1 MTQATGAVATVGK
14 LIDQVH
20 QRFASANLSY
30 GHGTDNAWDEAVYLV
45 LWMTDSADDESSLA
59 LTVSIEQVE
68 EVLALS
74 EQRIEQRIPLAYLLG
89 CCQFMGYEFLLEPGV
104 VVPRSPIGYLIDAS
118 EHAWLPKR
126 VRRILDLCSGS
137 GCLGIVAAHRFL
149 KAQVTLVELDPVA
162 AALARENVL
171 LHGLEGRVT
180 VLEGDATQLFAGLQ
194 PGWDLIISNPPY
206 VDKADMQV
214 LPAEYRHEAV
224 HGLAGGDDG
233 LLLVDDFLRVLPEQL
248 AGDGAFI
255 CEVGASSGAV
265 NRKHADL
272 PIVWLDLPHGGEGV
286 FLLEGEALSSHTAAQ
301 NSKLLVR

>member
-1 MTQATGAVATVGK
+1 MTQITAVASSVGQ

-59 LTVSIEQVE
+59 LSVSAEQVE

-74 EQRIEQRIPLAYLLG
+74 DQRIEQRMPLAYLLG

-104 VVPRSPIGYLIDAS
+104 VVPRSPIGYLLDGP
-118 EHAWLPKR
+118 EQPWLPKQ

-137 GCLGIVAAHRFL
+137 GCLGIVAAHRFPQAL
-149 KAQVTLVELDPVA
+149 VTLVELDPVA
-162 AALARENVL
+162 AALARENVQ
-171 LHGLEGRVT
+171 LHALEDRVT

-194 PGWDLIISNPPY
+194 PGWDLIITNPPY

-214 LPAEYRHEAV
+214 LPAEYRHEPV
-224 HGLAGGDDG
+224 RGLAGGDDG

-248 AGDGAFI
+248 ADNGAFI

-265 NRKHADL
+265 NRKHTDL
-272 PIVWLDLPHGGEGV
+272 PIEWLDLPHGGEGV
-286 FLLEGEALSSHTAAQ
+286 FLLEGEALCSHTAAR
-301 NSKLLVR
+301 NS